1 MLFLPEQAALIKAG
15 FEKIDTYLTLSNIGC
30 PVFKSAVIM
39 PDEEISQEIID
50 GLLRYFNTEQVTVR
64 YQYIRPCHTPIQG
77 GNRYKLSIETI
88 CPLQNSDTLL
98 WILKPI
104 DRLRNDYGINLYF
117 HSGICTVECVGRGFD
132 VSDLN
137 RGQLSPH
144 QIIEMELPIRM
155 GLYNEWW
162 KFLKYSFATEEE
174 YRRSQDKR
182 IQKLFAMMGC
192 AVSYEI
198 FNEKYR
204 PLPMDMLEK
213 LLFYISMI
221 HEHVNEEDYCVSC
234 SISDGAY
241 IFWDIQTPNGK
252 KIIYG
257 VK

>member
-1 MLFLPEQAALIKAG
+1 MLFLPKQADLIKAG
-15 FEKIDTYLTLSNIGC
+15 LEKIDTYLTLSNIGC

-39 PDEEISQEIID
+39 PDEEIGQEIID
-50 GLLRYFNTEQVTVR
+50 SLLAYFQTDQVTVR

-77 GNRYKLSIETI
+77 GNRYKLSVEAIR
-88 CPLQNSDTLL
+88 PLQNDDTLL
-98 WILKPI
+98 WILEPI

-117 HSGICTVECVGRGFD
+117 HSDSCTIEAVGRGFD

-137 RGQLSPH
+137 RGQISPH
-144 QIIEMELPIRM
+144 QIIKTELPVRK

-162 KFLKYSFATEEE
+162 KFLKYSFAPEEE

-182 IQKLFAMMGC
+182 IQKLTTMMKC

-198 FNEKYR
+198 FNKKYR

-213 LLFYISMI
+213 LLFYISTI
-221 HEHVNEEDYCVSC
+221 YEHVDEEDYCVSC
-234 SISDGAY
+234 SISDGTY